1 MYSLVLERPSKD
13 LSGHGSSKVAALLA
27 FLLLLMVGL
36 LLMPSQAVYAD
47 GHAQPYRFAVV
58 NMSAILKR
66 APQSAA
72 ESEQLEERFAS
83 RERALADKQDEL
95 RRADEVFGRERNLL
109 SSDELVQRESELRA
123 FQRRLKRER
132 EDLREEVRISKD
144 RALNRLQSKVAE
156 AIDAIR
162 QREAI
167 DIIFRESDYIVA
179 SERMDVTNKV
189 LEELQQQF
197 ESAQSRQSTQNNA
210 NAGQDD
216 AAQTNTAQDVAQE
229 ETAAGE

>member
-1 MYSLVLERPSKD
+1 MKFA
-13 LSGHGSSKVAALLA
+13 SKVVAVILLLA
-27 FLLLLMVGL
+27 AYSPVNADSH
-36 LLMPSQAVYAD
+36 MPS
-47 GHAQPYRFAVV
+47 YRFAVV

-83 RERALADKQDEL
+83 RERALAVRQEDL
-95 RRADEVFGRERNLL
+95 RRADEAFKRERNLL
-109 SSDELVQRESELRA
+109 SADELVQRESELRA

-144 RALNRLQSKVAE
+144 RALNRLQSKVAD
-156 AIDAIR
+156 AIEAIR
-162 QREAI
+162 QRESI

-197 ESAQSRQSTQNNA
+197 ESSQNNTS
-210 NAGQDD
+210 AGQD
-216 AAQTNTAQDVAQE
+216 AAGQDNTVQE
-229 ETAAGE
+229 DTAAGE

>member
-1 MYSLVLERPSKD
+1 MESFISNSRLLYRTF
-13 LSGHGSSKVAALLA
+13 AALLLVLA
-27 FLLLLMVGL
+27 LTLQV
-36 LLMPSQAVYAD
+36 SYAPARAD
-47 GHAQPYRFAVV
+47 SHAQPYRFAVV

-83 RERALADKQDEL
+83 RERALAVRQDEL
-95 RRADEVFGRERNLL
+95 RRADEAFSRERSQL
-109 SSDELVQRESELRA
+109 SADALVQRESKLRA

-144 RALNRLQSKVAE
+144 RALNRLQSKVSE
-156 AIDAIR
+156 AIEAVR

-179 SERMDVTNKV
+179 SERMDVTDKV

-197 ESAQSRQSTQNNA
+197 ESDESNLGIINDS
-210 NAGQDD
+210 AGQDVAGPD
-216 AAQTNTAQDVAQE
+216 NTAEDAAQE
-229 ETAAGE
+229 ETAVGE

>member
-1 MYSLVLERPSKD
+1 MKGLYSVRVGSPISNGRLHCKFATLLLTQVLLLVLMPYSLAR
-13 LSGHGSSKVAALLA
+13 
-27 FLLLLMVGL
+27 
-36 LLMPSQAVYAD
+36 AD
-47 GHAQPYRFAVV
+47 NHVQPYRLAVV

-83 RERALADKQDEL
+83 RERALAVRQEEL
-95 RRADEVFGRERNLL
+95 RRADEAFSRERNQL
-109 SSDELVQRESELRA
+109 SADALVQRESELRA

-144 RALNRLQSKVAE
+144 RALNRLQSKVSE
-156 AIDAIR
+156 AIETVR

-179 SERMDVTNKV
+179 SERMDVTDKV
-189 LEELQQQF
+189 LQELQQQF
-197 ESAQSRQSTQNNA
+197 ESDERNLNITNDGTGQNETGSDNDA
-210 NAGQDD
+210 ED
-216 AAQTNTAQDVAQE
+216 AAQKE
-229 ETAAGE
+229 PAGGE